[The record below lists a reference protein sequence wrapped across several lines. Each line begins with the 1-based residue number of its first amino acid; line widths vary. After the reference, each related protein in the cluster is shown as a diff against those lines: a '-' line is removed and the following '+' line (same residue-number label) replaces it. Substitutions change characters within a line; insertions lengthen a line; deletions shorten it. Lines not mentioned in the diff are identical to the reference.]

1 MAKVLRYTNAQI
13 EAARKKLR
21 GLIAQNQGHTRAET
35 VGILSADV
43 RKALQKG
50 YSLRQIR
57 EVLAEAGLAISLDRL
72 KALQDALGE
81 NGQEGLSD
89 AADTTTSGSKH
100 SPDATSEQSAAS
112 VSPARQEGGVC

>member
-1 MAKVLRYTNAQI
+1 MAKALRYTNAQI

-35 VGILSADV
+35 VGILSADI

-57 EVLAEAGLAISLDRL
+57 GVLAEAGLAISLDRL
-72 KALQDALGE
+72 KALQDALAE
-81 NGQEGLSD
+81 NGQEGLFD
-89 AADTTTSGSKH
+89 AADTTASGSKP